1 MAASQASAEQST
13 VSIALEMSQ
22 RIEALAEAG
31 EWEQIE
37 DVLMRLRDAVT
48 AVSPAERRAVIL
60 AVQRSTE
67 KVAAG
72 AKQARQ
78 TVSGKLS
85 ELRRGQVAKKAYEL
99 R

>member
-1 MAASQASAEQST
+1 MVASQA
-13 VSIALEMSQ
+13 ALEENPVTVALQMAAEM
-22 RIEALAEAG
+22 EALADAG
-31 EWEQIE
+31 EWERIE
-37 DVLMRLRDAVT
+37 EIAVQLRAAVMN
-48 AVSPAERRAVIL
+48 VPVAERSALLL
-60 AVQRSTE
+60 AVQRSTD

-78 TVSGKLS
+78 TVSDKIS

>member
-1 MAASQASAEQST
+1 MVASQAVLEDASA
-13 VSIALEMSQ
+13 SIALEMSQ
-22 RIEALAEAG
+22 RMEALAEAG
-31 EWEQIE
+31 DWDQVE
-37 DVLMRLRDAVT
+37 DIAVRLRVAVMD
-48 AVSPAERRAVIL
+48 VPEPGRRAVLL

-67 KVAAG
+67 KVAVG
-72 AKQARQ
+72 AQQARQ

>member
-1 MAASQASAEQST
+1 MVASQAAVEENPKAT
-13 VSIALEMSQ
+13 VLQMTAHM
-22 RIEALAEAG
+22 EALADSG
-31 EWEQIE
+31 DWEHIE
-37 DVLMRLRDAVT
+37 EVAARLCAAIMNVPED
-48 AVSPAERRAVIL
+48 ERRPLLL
-60 AVQRSTE
+60 AVQQSTD

-78 TVSGKLS
+78 TVSDKIA